1 MGMNILLFPQRFQR
15 GRAKGEKMSTK
26 ILLVR
31 HGETPWNRDRIFRG
45 TYDVPL
51 NENGKEQ
58 ARLAAQALKDIKLNA
73 AYASPLSRAM
83 ETASIVANPHGIP
96 PIIHDGFID
105 MDYGEWTGKEDSEVA
120 RLWPDEHA
128 AWSVAP
134 HSVRP
139 PGGTTLKEV
148 FNKAFNA
155 MGELAE

>member
-1 MGMNILLFPQRFQR
+1 
-15 GRAKGEKMSTK
+15 MSTK

-31 HGETPWNRDRIFRG
+31 HGETPWNRGRIFMG

-73 AYASPLSRAM
+73 AYASPFSRAM

-120 RLWPDEHA
+120 RLWPDEYA
-128 AWSVAP
+128 VWSVSP

-148 FNKAFNA
+148 FNKPIFEPRQ
-155 MGELAE
+155 M